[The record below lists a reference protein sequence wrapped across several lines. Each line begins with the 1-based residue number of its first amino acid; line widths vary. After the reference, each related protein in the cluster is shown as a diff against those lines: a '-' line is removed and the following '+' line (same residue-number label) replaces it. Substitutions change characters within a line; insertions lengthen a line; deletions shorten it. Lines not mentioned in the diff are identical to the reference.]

1 MSQPTGQAAPRRAAL
16 IFIFVTVV
24 LDVLA
29 LGIIV
34 PVLPA
39 LVVDFLGGDTA
50 RAAETYGLF
59 ATAWALMQFV
69 ASPIL
74 GALSDRFGRRP
85 IILTSIAGLGLD
97 YILMA
102 LAPNLGWL
110 FVGRVISGVTSANF
124 ATAAAYIADVTPV
137 EDRAKGFGMIGAA
150 FGLGFVLGPALGGL
164 LGTISPRLPF
174 WVSAALCL
182 ANSCYGLFVL
192 PESLPLDRRSPRFSW
207 ARANPLGSLRL
218 LRSHTE
224 LFGLASVTFLYY
236 VAHEVLPSTF
246 VLYTSYRYGW
256 NTGTVGL
263 TLALVG
269 VCTAIVSGGLVGP
282 IVARIGERR
291 AALTGLTFG
300 AIAFAIYGLAPR
312 GTLFVAG
319 VPVMAIWG
327 LFGPSAQGLMTRRVA
342 VSEQGQL
349 QGALMGLRGLS
360 GLISPFI
367 FTFTFAT
374 FIGPRAG
381 SPSPRGTFPS
391 CVPPAGGRPRHG
403 VERDD
408 DAPYLHRHSPHP
420 HPWRYFGAG
429 MPAALNVPVSGT
441 PIGPTGM

>member
-1 MSQPTGQAAPRRAAL
+1 MSQPAGQAAPRRAAL

-39 LVVDFLGGDTA
+39 LVVDFLGGNTA

-69 ASPIL
+69 SSPIL

-85 IILTSIAGLGLD
+85 IILTSITGLGLD

-102 LAPNLGWL
+102 LAPSLGWL
-110 FVGRVISGVTSANF
+110 FVGRVISGISSASF
-124 ATAAAYIADVTPV
+124 ATAAAYIADVTPPD
-137 EDRAKGFGMIGAA
+137 ERAKGFGMIGAA
-150 FGLGFVLGPALGGL
+150 FGLGFVLGPALGGV
-164 LGTISPRLPF
+164 LGTVSPRLPF
-174 WVSAALCL
+174 WISAALCL
-182 ANSCYGLFVL
+182 TNALYGLFVL
-192 PESLPLDRRSPRFSW
+192 PESLPPERRLRQFSW

-218 LRSHTE
+218 LRSHPE

-282 IVARIGERR
+282 IVARIGERH
-291 AALTGLTFG
+291 AALTGLMFG
-300 AIAFAIYGLAPR
+300 AVAFAIYGLAPR
-312 GTLFVAG
+312 GSLFLAG

-327 LFGPSAQGLMTRRVA
+327 LYGPSAQGLMTRRVTA
-342 VSEQGQL
+342 SEQGQL
-349 QGALMGLRGLS
+349 QGAIMGLRGLS

-374 FIGPRAG
+374 FIGPRANLHLPG
-381 SPSPRGTFPS
+381 APFLLAAVLLVVAFFLAWSVMRSRDASDQSPTR
-391 CVPPAGGRPRHG
+391 
-403 VERDD
+403 VE
-408 DAPYLHRHSPHP
+408 LS
-420 HPWRYFGAG
+420 
-429 MPAALNVPVSGT
+429 
-441 PIGPTGM
+441 

>member
-1 MSQPTGQAAPRRAAL
+1 MTSIPTGHTAPRRAAL
-16 IFIFVTVV
+16 TFIFVTVV

-39 LVVDFLGGDTA
+39 LIVDFLGGDTA

-74 GALSDRFGRRP
+74 GALSDRFGRRSV
-85 IILTSIAGLGLD
+85 ILTSITGLGLD

-102 LAPNLGWL
+102 LAPSLGWL
-110 FVGRVISGVTSANF
+110 FVGRVISGITSASF
-124 ATAAAYIADVTPV
+124 ATAAAYIADVTPI
-137 EDRAKGFGMIGAA
+137 EQRAKSFGMIGAA

-174 WVSAALCL
+174 WISAALCL
-182 ANSCYGLFVL
+182 TNAAYGVFVL
-192 PESLPLDRRSPRFSW
+192 PESLPPERRSPRFSW

-218 LRSHTE
+218 LRSHPE

-263 TLALVG
+263 TLAFVG

-312 GTLFVAG
+312 GALFLAG

-327 LFGPSAQGLMTRRVA
+327 LFGPSAQGLMTRRVGT
-342 VSEQGQL
+342 SEQGQL

-360 GLISPFI
+360 GLFSPFI

-374 FIGPRAG
+374 FIGPRANLHLPG
-381 SPSPRGTFPS
+381 
-391 CVPPAGGRPRHG
+391 
-403 VERDD
+403 
-408 DAPYLHRHSPHP
+408 APFLLASLLLVVA
-420 HPWRYFGAG
+420 FV
-429 MPAALNVPVSGT
+429 MALNVMKSRTVQTSSDGQQF
-441 PIGPTGM
+441 

>member
-1 MSQPTGQAAPRRAAL
+1 MPDSTSTPSPPAPRRAAL
-16 IFIFVTVV
+16 TFIFITVV

-69 ASPIL
+69 ASPVL

-110 FVGRVISGVTSANF
+110 FVGRVISGFTSASF
-124 ATAAAYIADVTPV
+124 ATAAAYIADVTPI
-137 EDRAKGFGMIGAA
+137 DQRAKGFGMMGAA

-164 LGTISPRLPF
+164 LGTINPRLPF

-182 ANSCYGLFVL
+182 TNSFYGLFVL
-192 PESLPLDRRSPRFSW
+192 PESLPPEQRSARFSW
-207 ARANPLGSLRL
+207 SRANPLGSLRL
-218 LRSHTE
+218 LRSHSE
-224 LFGLASVTFLYY
+224 LFGLAGVTFLYY

-246 VLYTSYRYGW
+246 VLYTGYRYGW
-256 NTGTVGL
+256 DTGTVGL

-269 VCTAIVSGGLVGP
+269 ICTAIVSGGLVGP
-282 IVARIGERR
+282 IVAHIGERR

-300 AIAFAIYGLAPR
+300 AVAFAIYGLAPR
-312 GTLFVAG
+312 GTLFLAG

-327 LFGPSAQGLMTRRVA
+327 LYGPSAQGLMTRRVTI
-342 VSEQGQL
+342 SEQGQL

-360 GLISPFI
+360 GLFSPFV
-367 FTFTFAT
+367 FTFTFAM
-374 FIGPRAG
+374 FIGPRADLHLPG
-381 SPSPRGTFPS
+381 APFLLAAFLLL
-391 CVPPAGGRPRHG
+391 VAYVLAWNVMRPRT
-403 VERDD
+403 VQIQEK
-408 DAPYLHRHSPHP
+408 
-420 HPWRYFGAG
+420 
-429 MPAALNVPVSGT
+429 
-441 PIGPTGM
+441 

>member
-1 MSQPTGQAAPRRAAL
+1 LPDLTSIPTNPAIGTAPRGAAL

-39 LVVDFLGGDTA
+39 LIVDFLAGDTA
-50 RAAETYGLF
+50 RAAQTYGLF
-59 ATAWALMQFV
+59 ATAWALMQFG

-102 LAPNLGWL
+102 LAPSLGWL
-110 FVGRVISGVTSANF
+110 FVGRVISGITSASF
-124 ATAAAYIADVTPV
+124 ATAAAYIADVTPS
-137 EDRAKGFGMIGAA
+137 DQRAKGFGMIGAA
-150 FGLGFVLGPALGGL
+150 FGLGFVLGPALGGV

-174 WVSAALCL
+174 WISAALCL
-182 ANSCYGLFVL
+182 MNALYGVFVL
-192 PESLPLDRRSPRFSW
+192 PESLPPERRSPRFLW

-218 LRSHTE
+218 LRSYPE

-236 VAHEVLPSTF
+236 VAHEVLPNTF

-269 VCTAIVSGGLVGP
+269 VCTAVVSGGLVGP

-300 AIAFAIYGLAPR
+300 AAAFAIYGLAPR

-342 VSEQGQL
+342 ASEQGQL

-374 FIGPRAG
+374 FIGPRADLHLPG
-381 SPSPRGTFPS
+381 
-391 CVPPAGGRPRHG
+391 
-403 VERDD
+403 
-408 DAPYLHRHSPHP
+408 APFLLASLLLVV
-420 HPWRYFGAG
+420 
-429 MPAALNVPVSGT
+429 ALFLAWNVMQSRTSALP
-441 PIGPTGM
+441 